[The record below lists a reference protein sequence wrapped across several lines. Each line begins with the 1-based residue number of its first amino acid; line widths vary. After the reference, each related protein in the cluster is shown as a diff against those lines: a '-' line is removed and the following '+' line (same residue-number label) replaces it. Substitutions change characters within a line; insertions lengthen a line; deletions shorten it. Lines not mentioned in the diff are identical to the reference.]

1 MTLGT
6 HHQNTAWTQA
16 VLCCNQEKLL
26 LLSEEQHQLPE
37 SRLCF
42 NLLGGSFGAG
52 SEQGE
57 GEVVLGP
64 VGLEGHLGLC
74 ATRSGSVQQTHPQ
87 KPLPIPK
94 HFQTYS

>member
-1 MTLGT
+1 MLR
-6 HHQNTAWTQA
+6 
-16 VLCCNQEKLL
+16 CDQEKLL
-26 LLSEEQHQLPE
+26 LLSEEQHRLPE
-37 SRLCF
+37 SGLCF

-64 VGLEGHLGLC
+64 VGLGGHLGFC
-74 ATRSGSVQQTHPQ
+74 ATRSGSVQQGHPQ